1 METIISTL
9 FGARDTAHK
18 LHLASRS
25 FAEHLALG
33 DLYDA
38 LLESADSIAEQI
50 QGKYGLM
57 NLPTIS
63 DDVFKSESASTFI
76 VELAK
81 WAEESRTAFNSEDTH
96 LLNEWDVVISVI
108 YKAKYK
114 IENLK

>member
-1 METIISTL
+1 MNKIISTL

-33 DLYDA
+33 ELYDA
-38 LLESADSIAEQI
+38 LLQSADSIAEQI

-57 NLPTIS
+57 DLPEITS
-63 DDVFKSESASTFI
+63 AEFKSTNGTDFVRTLAS
-76 VELAK
+76 
-81 WAEESRTAFNSEDTH
+81 WAEHAKSEFNPEDTH
-96 LLNEWDVVISVI
+96 LLNEWDVVISAV
-108 YKAKYK
+108 YRAKYK

>member
-1 METIISTL
+1 MEKIISTL

-38 LLESADSIAEQI
+38 LLESADSIAEQV

-57 NLPTIS
+57 NLPEIVDTE
-63 DDVFKSESASTFI
+63 FKSDSASVF
-76 VELAK
+76 VNELAK
-81 WAEESRTAFNSEDTH
+81 WAEEARTAFNSEDTH
-96 LLNEWDVVISVI
+96 LLNEWDVVISAI